1 MRFSSLAFH
10 LLPIYLVNIDGD
22 FSEVLRDTKLRY
34 VKVFIGISC
43 TRLGNG
49 EQHISYPGFINN
61 YLKTV

>member
-1 MRFSSLAFH
+1 MRFSSLAFY

-43 TRLGNG
+43 TRLSSG

-61 YLKTV
+61 YLKTM